1 MLELFKYHLISYRYT
16 ITLNKDAAQRKQF
29 KLSPK
34 LKISHENK
42 QLLIISFGVE
52 LSQGEDVNF
61 TINSEGVF
69 LPLSDDLINLDTE
82 PIDKLCRISYKLC
95 CNSITEFMKTA
106 YGVET
111 QCLELEETTLYASI
125 ILFLQDIHPEE

>member
-1 MLELFKYHLISYRYT
+1 MLEVFKYKLISYRYT
-16 ITLNKDAAQRKQF
+16 ITLNKDAVQRKPF
-29 KLSPK
+29 KQSIK
-34 LKISHENK
+34 LKITHENK

-52 LSQGEDVNF
+52 LSQGKEVNF

-69 LPLSDDLINLDTE
+69 LPLSDSLINLGTE
-82 PIDKLCRISYKLC
+82 PIDKLCRISHELC
-95 CNSITEFMKTA
+95 CKSITEFMKTA

-111 QCLELEETTLYASI
+111 KCLELEETTLYASI